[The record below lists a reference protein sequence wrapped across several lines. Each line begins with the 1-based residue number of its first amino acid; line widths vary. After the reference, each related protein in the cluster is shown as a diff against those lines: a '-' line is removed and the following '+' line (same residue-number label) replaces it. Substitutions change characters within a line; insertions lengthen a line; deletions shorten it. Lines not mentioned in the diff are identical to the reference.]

1 MKYLITIK
9 EFLDSNDIGEDVF
22 AAMVKQNDFPKIMV
36 GNRAKIIANKVD
48 DWLMAHMGE
57 DMNDFK

>member
-1 MKYLITIK
+1 MKFLLTRE
-9 EFLDSNDIGEDVF
+9 EFRDNNDIGKDILDKMI
-22 AAMVKQNDFPKIMV
+22 AQDDFPKIMV